1 MGIGCVYGANYVS
14 QFVCL
19 QGRRHLGPKVFFM
32 REGRSVYQ
40 TGWFP
45 YPPERRP
52 KSIYFD
58 TPNDEFAVAKSDA
71 KFKVAKEGDLYQLTP
86 LF

>member
-1 MGIGCVYGANYVS
+1 MLAAHH
-14 QFVCL
+14 
-19 QGRRHLGPKVFFM
+19 HLTD
-32 REGRSVYQ
+32 RL
-40 TGWFP
+40 FP
-45 YPPERRP
+45 YPPDRRP

-71 KFKVAKEGDLYQLTP
+71 KFKVAKEGDLYRLTP

>member
-1 MGIGCVYGANYVS
+1 MSARTQTPRTESVLHA
-14 QFVCL
+14 
-19 QGRRHLGPKVFFM
+19 R
-32 REGRSVYQ
+32 GRSVYQ

-58 TPNDEFAVAKSDA
+58 TSNDEFAVAKSDA